1 MFLPQ
6 QARQKKICNLK
17 ILPKVFKYG
26 PRCESFDG
34 ETWAWADV
42 VGRSDYK
49 CQLFHSNGGNEHA
62 EALSEFQLV
71 LVSNSNFPRHVVLV
85 PLPGLLTKNN
95 LTLLGNSRMKMF
107 QEKTWFFAANW
118 ISGETEPRFFLSKSL
133 PQHLFKVSLFRLF
146 VNYFK
151 VWSLNEL
158 RSNKIQRSVASER
171 PVDQLNCCRRDEID
185 RSLRRGGRDTKTGQ
199 RCRWP
204 PTSRVDDVVVLKR
217 NCFR

>member
-6 QARQKKICNLK
+6 QARQIKICNLK
-17 ILPKVFKYG
+17 ILPKVLKYG

-34 ETWAWADV
+34 ETWAWADD

-107 QEKTWFFAANW
+107 QEKT
-118 ISGETEPRFFLSKSL
+118 
-133 PQHLFKVSLFRLF
+133 
-146 VNYFK
+146 
-151 VWSLNEL
+151 
-158 RSNKIQRSVASER
+158 
-171 PVDQLNCCRRDEID
+171 
-185 RSLRRGGRDTKTGQ
+185 
-199 RCRWP
+199 
-204 PTSRVDDVVVLKR
+204 
-217 NCFR
+217 